1 MENIIYYI
9 FLFILVISI
18 RFFKLKNIY
27 KDEFNKKWS
36 EVFFSS
42 LEIVYTASGVVIAL
56 LLNVSKAWIAPVVI
70 VYLVIVIFSA
80 LLEMSNENFNNKTK
94 TGLHIGI
101 IIIVVAATIITYDEV
116 IPKVDINGKPTPVN
130 IKNNIALKQYTI
142 IIPYFD
148 YSLIRHV
155 GNKKL
160 KNTPLNFQTNIITE
174 NKNAVYN
181 LALEKIRKEKLLSP
195 LFPDNS
201 LNQIEIL
208 QEQIVI
214 IETKKLKECLAF

>member
-27 KDEFNKKWS
+27 KDDFNKKWS

-148 YSLIRHV
+148 YSLIKHV

-160 KNTPLNFQTNIITE
+160 KNTPLIFQTNIITE
-174 NKNAVYN
+174 NKNTVYK

-208 QEQIVI
+208 REQIVI

>member
-27 KDEFNKKWS
+27 KDDFNKKWG

-130 IKNNIALKQYTI
+130 LKNNITLKQYTI

-160 KNTPLNFQTNIITE
+160 KNTPLIFQTSIITE

-181 LALEKIRKEKLLSP
+181 LAIEKIRKEKLLTP

>member
-101 IIIVVAATIITYDEV
+101 IIIVVASTIITYDEV

-160 KNTPLNFQTNIITE
+160 KNTPLTFQTNIITE

>member
-27 KDEFNKKWS
+27 KDDFNKKWS

-160 KNTPLNFQTNIITE
+160 KNTPLIFQTNIITE
-174 NKNAVYN
+174 NKNTVYN

-208 QEQIVI
+208 REQIVI

>member
-116 IPKVDINGKPTPVN
+116 IPKVDINGKPTPIN

-160 KNTPLNFQTNIITE
+160 KNTPLTFQTNIITE

-208 QEQIVI
+208 QEQIII

>member
-160 KNTPLNFQTNIITE
+160 KNTPLTFQTNIITE

-181 LALEKIRKEKLLSP
+181 LALEK
-195 LFPDNS
+195 N
-201 LNQIEIL
+201 
-208 QEQIVI
+208 
-214 IETKKLKECLAF
+214 

>member
-27 KDEFNKKWS
+27 KDDFNKKWS

-160 KNTPLNFQTNIITE
+160 KNTPLIFQTNIITE

>member
-160 KNTPLNFQTNIITE
+160 KNTPLTFQTNIITE

-201 LNQIEIL
+201 LNQIQIL
-208 QEQIVI
+208 QEQIII

>member
-27 KDEFNKKWS
+27 KDDFNKKWS

-101 IIIVVAATIITYDEV
+101 IIIVVTATIITYDEV
-116 IPKVDINGKPTPVN
+116 IPKVDINGKPTPIN
-130 IKNNIALKQYTI
+130 IKNNITLKQYTI

-160 KNTPLNFQTNIITE
+160 KNTPLIFQTYIITE

-181 LALEKIRKEKLLSP
+181 LALEKIRKQKLLSP

>member
-27 KDEFNKKWS
+27 KDDFNKKWS

-130 IKNNIALKQYTI
+130 IKSNIALKQYTI

-160 KNTPLNFQTNIITE
+160 KNTPLIFQTNVITE
-174 NKNAVYN
+174 NKNNVYD

>member
-160 KNTPLNFQTNIITE
+160 KNTPLIFQTSIITE

-201 LNQIEIL
+201 LYQIEIL

>member
-27 KDEFNKKWS
+27 KDDFNKKWS

-155 GNKKL
+155 GNKRL
-160 KNTPLNFQTNIITE
+160 KNTPLIFQTNIITE
-174 NKNAVYN
+174 NKNTVYN

-208 QEQIVI
+208 REQIVI

>member
-27 KDEFNKKWS
+27 KDDFNKKWS

-80 LLEMSNENFNNKTK
+80 LLEMSNENFDNITK
-94 TGLHIGI
+94 TALHIGI
-101 IIIVVAATIITYDEV
+101 IVIVVAATIITYDDV

-130 IKNNIALKQYTI
+130 IKNNTTLKQYTI

-160 KNTPLNFQTNIITE
+160 KNTPLIFQTNIITE
-174 NKNAVYN
+174 NKNNVYN
-181 LALEKIRKEKLLSP
+181 LALEKIRKEKLLNP

-201 LNQIEIL
+201 LSQIEIL